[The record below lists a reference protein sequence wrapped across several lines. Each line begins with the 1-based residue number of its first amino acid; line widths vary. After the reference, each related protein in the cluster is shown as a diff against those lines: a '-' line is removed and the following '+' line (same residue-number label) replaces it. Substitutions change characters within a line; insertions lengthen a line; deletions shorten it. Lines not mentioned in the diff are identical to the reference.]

1 MALYGIRL
9 VINIFDLCIFW
20 RFLEVF
26 IGKRRTPVEISI
38 VILLVCEAAGS
49 IINLKGVNW
58 LNLITLAVIL
68 GIFISQ
74 YERNI
79 STKVVAVMMYM
90 GLVVVAEPA
99 GYIIYRIFVGK
110 LVTNEQA
117 VYYITVFVM
126 ELFRAVLVEVFC
138 RIKKGKVLRISA
150 MPREVFYILALIPL
164 ASLVGCFLLIEVVQE
179 QLSART
185 GVLCICIIF
194 TIILT
199 DYMVFLMME
208 NYTDM
213 AEKRHEE
220 EMLLSEISYQ
230 DEYYKDMERYQE
242 EIQDIK
248 HDMKN
253 RLGTLY
259 DAAGEGDSSMMMA
272 ALEEML
278 DDIRLAEDIIYSAN
292 PVLNSILKIKVA
304 KAKGNGID
312 IRVHVFI
319 PQKVSVEIGDMGV
332 LYRNLLDN
340 AIEACCQ
347 VVQEKRFIEFD
358 TKYQEGNLFVLIKNS
373 KTGKENKEM
382 ATTKK
387 DKRKHGRGVRAVQ
400 RVAEKYGGNL
410 VLKDQGDVFEAKL
423 LLTGI
428 GRLE

>member
-1 MALYGIRL
+1 MAQYGIRL
-9 VINIFDLCIFW
+9 VLNIFDLCIFW
-20 RFLEVF
+20 RFLESF
-26 IGKRRTPVEISI
+26 IGKRRTSTEISI
-38 VILLVCEAAGS
+38 MLILVCEAAGS
-49 IINLKGVNW
+49 IINLKEINW
-58 LNLITLAVIL
+58 MNLITLAVIL
-68 GIFISQ
+68 GIFICQ
-74 YERNI
+74 YEEKI

-90 GLVVVAEPA
+90 GLVVVAEPV
-99 GYIIYRIFVGK
+99 GYIIYRASVIQ
-110 LVTNEQA
+110 LLTDERA
-117 VYYITVFVM
+117 VYYITVFAM
-126 ELFRAVLVEVFC
+126 ELFRAILVEVFC
-138 RIKKGKVLRISA
+138 RIKMGKVLRLGA
-150 MPREVFYILALIPL
+150 MPREVIYMLVLIPL

-185 GVLCICIIF
+185 VILCMCIIF

-242 EIQDIK
+242 EIQNIK

-259 DAAGEGDSSMMMA
+259 DAAGEGDRSMMMA

-278 DDIRLAEDIIYSAN
+278 DDISLAEDIIYSAN
-292 PVLNSILKIKVA
+292 PVLNSILKIKAA
-304 KAKGNGID
+304 KAKENGID
-312 IRVHVFI
+312 ITVHVFI

-332 LYRNLLDN
+332 LYGNLLDN
-340 AIEACCQ
+340 AIEACC
-347 VVQEKRFIEFD
+347 
-358 TKYQEGNLFVLIKNS
+358 FVKNS

-382 ATTKK
+382 STTKK

-400 RVAEKYGGNL
+400 RVAEKYDGNL
-410 VLKDQGDVFEAKL
+410 ILKDWGDVFEAKL

-428 GRLE
+428 ERLE

>member
-9 VINIFDLCIFW
+9 AINIFDLCIFW

-26 IGKRRTPVEISI
+26 LGKRRTSVEISI
-38 VILLVCEAAGS
+38 VILVACEAAGS
-49 IINLKGVNW
+49 IINLKGINW
-58 LNLITLAVIL
+58 LNLITLATIL
-68 GIFISQ
+68 GIFICQ
-74 YERNI
+74 YEGNI

-99 GYIIYRIFVGK
+99 GYIVYRVFMGK
-110 LVTNEQA
+110 LLANEQA

-126 ELFRAVLVEVFC
+126 ELFRIILVEVFC
-138 RIKKGKVLRISA
+138 RIKMGKILRMSV
-150 MPREVFYILALIPL
+150 MPREVIYMLILIPF

-208 NYTDM
+208 SYTDM
-213 AEKRHEE
+213 AEKQHEE
-220 EMLLSEISYQ
+220 EMILREISYQ

-242 EIQDIK
+242 QIQDIK

-253 RLGTLY
+253 RLSTLY
-259 DAAGEGDSSMMMA
+259 DAAGEGDSSMVMA

-278 DDIRLAEDIIYSAN
+278 DDISFAEDIIYSAN
-292 PVLNSILKIKVA
+292 PVLNSILKIKAA
-304 KAKGNGID
+304 KAKENGID
-312 IRVHVFI
+312 ARIHAFI
-319 PQKVSVEIGDMGV
+319 PKKISVETGDMGV
-332 LYRNLLDN
+332 LYGNLLDN
-340 AIEACCQ
+340 AIEACCLAG
-347 VVQEKRFIEFD
+347 QEERFIEFE
-358 TKYQEGNLFVLIKNS
+358 TKYQGGNLLILIKNS
-373 KTGKENKEM
+373 KTGEENRNLV
-382 ATTKK
+382 TTKA
-387 DKRKHGRGVRAVQ
+387 DKKKHGRGVRAVH

-410 VLKDQGDVFEAKL
+410 ILKDWGSVFEAKL

-428 GRLE
+428 ERLE

>member
-9 VINIFDLCIFW
+9 LINIFDLCIFW

-26 IGKRRTPVEISI
+26 IGKRKTPVEISI

-79 STKVVAVMMYM
+79 STKMVAVMMYM

-292 PVLNSILKIKVA
+292 PALNSILKIKVA
-304 KAKGNGID
+304 KAKENGID
-312 IRVHVFI
+312 IRVHAFI

-332 LYRNLLDN
+332 LYENLLDN
-340 AIEACCQ
+340 AIETCCQ
-347 VVQEKRFIEFD
+347 VGQEKRFIEFE

-373 KTGKENKEM
+373 KTGKENRNLI
-382 ATTKK
+382 TTKA
-387 DKRKHGRGVRAVQ
+387 DKKKHGRGVRAVQ

-410 VLKDQGDVFEAKL
+410 ILKDWGDVFEAKL

>member
-26 IGKRRTPVEISI
+26 IGRRRTPVEISI
-38 VILLVCEAAGS
+38 VILLICEAAGS

-138 RIKKGKVLRISA
+138 HIKKGKVLHISA

-278 DDIRLAEDIIYSAN
+278 DDISFAEDIMYSAN
-292 PVLNSILKIKVA
+292 PVLNSILKIKAA
-304 KAKGNGID
+304 KAKEKGID
-312 IRVHVFI
+312 VRIHAFI
-319 PQKVSVEIGDMGV
+319 PKKISVETGDMGV
-332 LYRNLLDN
+332 LYGNLLDN
-340 AIEACCQ
+340 AIEACCF
-347 VVQEKRFIEFD
+347 VKQEGRFIEFD

-410 VLKDQGDVFEAKL
+410 ILKDWGSMFEAKL

-428 GRLE
+428 ERLE

>member
-68 GIFISQ
+68 VIFISQ

-126 ELFRAVLVEVFC
+126 EIFRAILVEVFC
-138 RIKKGKVLRISA
+138 RIKKGKVLHISA

-179 QLSART
+179 QLSARI

-242 EIQDIK
+242 EIQNIK

-278 DDIRLAEDIIYSAN
+278 DDINLAEDIIYSAN
-292 PVLNSILKIKVA
+292 PALNSILKIKVA
-304 KAKGNGID
+304 KAKENGID

-319 PQKVSVEIGDMGV
+319 PQKVSIEIGDMGV
-332 LYRNLLDN
+332 LYGNLLDN
-340 AIEACCQ
+340 AIEACCF
-347 VVQEKRFIEFD
+347 VKQEGRFIEFD
-358 TKYQEGNLFVLIKNS
+358 TKYQEGNLFVLINNS

-410 VLKDQGDVFEAKL
+410 ILKDQGDVFEAKL

>member
-90 GLVVVAEPA
+90 GLAVVAEPA

-126 ELFRAVLVEVFC
+126 EIFRAVLVEVFC

-259 DAAGEGDSSMMMA
+259 DAAGEGDSSMMME

-278 DDIRLAEDIIYSAN
+278 DDINLAEDIIYSAN

-304 KAKGNGID
+304 KAKENGID

-319 PQKVSVEIGDMGV
+319 PQKVSIEIGDMGV
-332 LYRNLLDN
+332 LYGNLLDN
-340 AIEACCQ
+340 AIEACCF
-347 VVQEKRFIEFD
+347 VKQEGRFIEFE

-410 VLKDQGDVFEAKL
+410 VLKDQGDVFETKL

>member
-1 MALYGIRL
+1 MSLYGIRL

-242 EIQDIK
+242 EIQNIK
-248 HDMKN
+248 HEEPPW
-253 RLGTLY
+253 Y
-259 DAAGEGDSSMMMA
+259 
-272 ALEEML
+272 AL
-278 DDIRLAEDIIYSAN
+278 
-292 PVLNSILKIKVA
+292 
-304 KAKGNGID
+304 
-312 IRVHVFI
+312 
-319 PQKVSVEIGDMGV
+319 
-332 LYRNLLDN
+332 
-340 AIEACCQ
+340 
-347 VVQEKRFIEFD
+347 
-358 TKYQEGNLFVLIKNS
+358 
-373 KTGKENKEM
+373 
-382 ATTKK
+382 
-387 DKRKHGRGVRAVQ
+387 
-400 RVAEKYGGNL
+400 
-410 VLKDQGDVFEAKL
+410 
-423 LLTGI
+423 
-428 GRLE
+428 

>member
-1 MALYGIRL
+1 M
-9 VINIFDLCIFW
+9 
-20 RFLEVF
+20 
-26 IGKRRTPVEISI
+26 EISI
-38 VILLVCEAAGS
+38 VILLICEAAGS

-138 RIKKGKVLRISA
+138 HIKKGKVLHISA

-278 DDIRLAEDIIYSAN
+278 DDISFAEDIMYSAN
-292 PVLNSILKIKVA
+292 PVLNSILKIKAA
-304 KAKGNGID
+304 KAKEKGID
-312 IRVHVFI
+312 VRIHAFI
-319 PQKVSVEIGDMGV
+319 PKKISVETGDMGV
-332 LYRNLLDN
+332 LYGNLLDN
-340 AIEACCQ
+340 AIEACCF
-347 VVQEKRFIEFD
+347 VKQEGRFIEFD

-410 VLKDQGDVFEAKL
+410 ILKDWGSMFEAKL

-428 GRLE
+428 ERLE

>member
-319 PQKVSVEIGDMGV
+319 PQKVSIEIGDMGV
-332 LYRNLLDN
+332 LYGNLLDN
-340 AIEACCQ
+340 AIEACCF
-347 VVQEKRFIEFD
+347 VEPKGRFIEFD
-358 TKYQEGNLFVLIKNS
+358 TKYQEGNLFVLMKNS
-373 KTGKENKEM
+373 KTGKENRNLI
-382 ATTKK
+382 TTKA
-387 DKRKHGRGVRAVQ
+387 DKKKHGRGVRAVQ

-410 VLKDQGDVFEAKL
+410 ILKDWGDVFEAKL

>member
-9 VINIFDLCIFW
+9 LINIFDLCIFW

-26 IGKRRTPVEISI
+26 IGKRKTPVEISI

-79 STKVVAVMMYM
+79 STKMVAVMMYM

-278 DDIRLAEDIIYSAN
+278 DEISLAEDIIYSAN
-292 PVLNSILKIKVA
+292 PALNSILKIKVA
-304 KAKGNGID
+304 KAKENGID
-312 IRVHVFI
+312 IRVHAFI

-332 LYRNLLDN
+332 LYGNMLDN

-347 VVQEKRFIEFD
+347 VGQEKRFIEFD
-358 TKYQEGNLFVLIKNS
+358 TKYQEGNLFVFIKNS

-382 ATTKK
+382 ITTKE

-410 VLKDQGDVFEAKL
+410 ILKDRGDVFEAKL

>member
-1 MALYGIRL
+1 MSLYGIRL

-242 EIQDIK
+242 EIQNIK

-292 PVLNSILKIKVA
+292 PALNSILKIKVA

-312 IRVHVFI
+312 IRVHAFI

-332 LYRNLLDN
+332 LYGNLLDN
-340 AIEACCQ
+340 AIEACCF
-347 VVQEKRFIEFD
+347 VKQEERFIEFE

-373 KTGKENKEM
+373 KTGKENKKM

-410 VLKDQGDVFEAKL
+410 ILKDRGDVFETKL

>member
-1 MALYGIRL
+1 M
-9 VINIFDLCIFW
+9 
-20 RFLEVF
+20 
-26 IGKRRTPVEISI
+26 K
-38 VILLVCEAAGS
+38 
-49 IINLKGVNW
+49 INLQGITNSLDRKRWEEKGYM
-58 LNLITLAVIL
+58 LP
-68 GIFISQ
+68 Q
-74 YERNI
+74 YDI
-79 STKVVAVMMYM
+79 AQMVKATKENPFWIHF
-90 GLVVVAEPA
+90 GA
-99 GYIIYRIFVGK
+99 G
-110 LVTNEQA
+110 N
-117 VYYITVFVM
+117 
-126 ELFRAVLVEVFC
+126 LFRAFHAVIAQNLLNEGKIDRGILVAEGFDYEIIEKMYTLHDNLGIAVTLKTDGTIDKSIVGSVAQALPLDSADDMAFAQL
-138 RIKKGKVLRISA
+138 KGIFA
-150 MPREVFYILALIPL
+150 ND
-164 ASLVGCFLLIEVVQE
+164 SLQM
-179 QLSART
+179 AT
-185 GVLCICIIF
+185 F
-194 TIILT
+194 TITEKGYSLT
-199 DYMVFLMME
+199 
-208 NYTDM
+208 N
-213 AEKRHEE
+213 AEGE
-220 EMLLSEISYQ
+220 LLQ
-230 DEYYKDMERYQE
+230 DVAADF
-242 EIQDIK
+242 
-248 HDMKN
+248 
-253 RLGTLY
+253 
-259 DAAGEGDSSMMMA
+259 AAGPEKPTSYT
-272 ALEEML
+272 LEEML

-410 VLKDQGDVFEAKL
+410 ILKDWGDVFEAKL

>member
-304 KAKGNGID
+304 KAKENGID

-319 PQKVSVEIGDMGV
+319 PQKVSIEIGDMGV
-332 LYRNLLDN
+332 LYGNLLDN
-340 AIEACCQ
+340 AIEACCF
-347 VVQEKRFIEFD
+347 VEPKGRFIEFD
-358 TKYQEGNLFVLIKNS
+358 TKYQEGNLFVLMKNS
-373 KTGKENKEM
+373 KTGKENRNLI
-382 ATTKK
+382 TTKA
-387 DKRKHGRGVRAVQ
+387 DKKKHGRGVRAVQ

-410 VLKDQGDVFEAKL
+410 ILKDWGDVFEAKL

>member
-138 RIKKGKVLRISA
+138 RIKKEKVLHISA

-179 QLSART
+179 QLSARI

-242 EIQDIK
+242 EIQNIK

-278 DDIRLAEDIIYSAN
+278 DEISLAEDIIYSAN

-304 KAKGNGID
+304 KAKENGID
-312 IRVHVFI
+312 IRVHAFI

-332 LYRNLLDN
+332 LYGNLLDN
-340 AIEACCQ
+340 AIEACCF
-347 VVQEKRFIEFD
+347 VKQERRFIEFD

-400 RVAEKYGGNL
+400 RVAEKYDGNL
-410 VLKDQGDVFEAKL
+410 ILKDWGDVFEAKL

-428 GRLE
+428 ERLE

>member
-26 IGKRRTPVEISI
+26 IGKRRTPAEISI

-90 GLVVVAEPA
+90 GLAVVAEPA

-259 DAAGEGDSSMMMA
+259 DAAGEGDSSMMME

-278 DDIRLAEDIIYSAN
+278 DDINLAEDIIYSAN

-304 KAKGNGID
+304 KAKENGID

-319 PQKVSVEIGDMGV
+319 PQKVSIEIGDMGV
-332 LYRNLLDN
+332 LYGNLLDN
-340 AIEACCQ
+340 AIEACCF
-347 VVQEKRFIEFD
+347 VKQEGRFIEFE

-410 VLKDQGDVFEAKL
+410 ILKDQGDVFEAKL